1 MTNDL
6 DSRALGRADCFGQR
20 FMRPGDYPYDIVP
33 AYGAALARDRP
44 FLVRASEKGRKR
56 DKGGKREMEQH
67 NIAVASHGGRFSADR
82 KVVEI
87 DVGDMVMWNGGAGG
101 QPFAV
106 VGEHDFFSS
115 HRMVNECG
123 YSHAFGTA
131 GDYRWADAHGSG
143 LSGHIRVRDPGCR
156 TDADL
161 KRWREALAEGT
172 LVTITDGKADQ
183 SELEILTGQTVF
195 FLVVTGPGI
204 SITDERLIEIGSYT
218 KGCTEAAASSSR

>member
-1 MTNDL
+1 MTNNL

-20 FMRPGDYPYDIVP
+20 FMRPGDYAYGIVP
-33 AYGAALARDRP
+33 AYGAALATDSP
-44 FLVRASEKGRKR
+44 FLVRASEKG
-56 DKGGKREMEQH
+56 GKREMAQQNVVVSAKE
-67 NIAVASHGGRFSADR
+67 GRFSVDR

-87 DVGDMVMWNGGAGG
+87 DVGDMVMWNGGARG

-131 GDYRWADAHGSG
+131 GDYRWTDAHGSG
-143 LSGHIRVRDPGCR
+143 LSGRVRVRDPGCR

-161 KRWREALAEGT
+161 KRWRETLAQGT

-183 SELEILTGQTVF
+183 GELEILTGQTVF
-195 FLVVTGPGI
+195 FLVVKGPGI
-204 SITDERLIEIGSYT
+204 SVTDERLIEIGSYI
-218 KGCTEAAASSSR
+218 KHCTEAVVSSGR